1 MFRFHICFSFSE
13 AEEKVNKMKEDY
25 TKAKDREQSMVDEID
40 RLRKKI
46 GFYESKSQ
54 HSSYLKKNKG
64 KKSNFFKNFCQKS
77 IKKIFK
83 DSVNNSREM
92 HIKIIKREM
101 SLFARHF
108 SVNLWSILKKINLIN
123 IYRIEIK

>member
-1 MFRFHICFSFSE
+1 MFCCLIYVFLLSE

-64 KKSNFFKNFCQKS
+64 KKAIFFNFLP
-77 IKKIFK
+77 KKYSEIF
-83 DSVNNSREM
+83 
-92 HIKIIKREM
+92 
-101 SLFARHF
+101 
-108 SVNLWSILKKINLIN
+108 
-123 IYRIEIK
+123 

>member
-1 MFRFHICFSFSE
+1 MFRCLIYVFLLSE

-64 KKSNFFKNFCQKS
+64 KKSNFFLIFLP
-77 IKKIFK
+77 KKYSEIF
-83 DSVNNSREM
+83 
-92 HIKIIKREM
+92 
-101 SLFARHF
+101 
-108 SVNLWSILKKINLIN
+108 
-123 IYRIEIK
+123 

>member
-1 MFRFHICFSFSE
+1 
-13 AEEKVNKMKEDY
+13 MKEDY

-64 KKSNFFKNFCQKS
+64 KKSKFFYYQCTKVIFCQKS
-77 IKKIFK
+77 TQKFFKGSINKIINVKIFK
-83 DSVNNSREM
+83 REM
-92 HIKIIKREM
+92 
-101 SLFARHF
+101 
-108 SVNLWSILKKINLIN
+108 
-123 IYRIEIK
+123 IYFN